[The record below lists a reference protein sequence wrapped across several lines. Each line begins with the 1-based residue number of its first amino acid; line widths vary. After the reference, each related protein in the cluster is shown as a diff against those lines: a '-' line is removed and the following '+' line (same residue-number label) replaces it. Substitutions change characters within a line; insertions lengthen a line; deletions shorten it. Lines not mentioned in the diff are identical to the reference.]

1 MSCLPSLLSFYLICS
16 GFPLLSRA
24 RLAIGL
30 GATAGFF
37 TAVYMTIVFMPT
49 IVSTTL
55 KFRRGVIPSMRSWA
69 FLRYRF
75 ALDQVTLMYGGM
87 FWGVIVSAIAVAMI
101 VGAFVFLL
109 VWDTSSAFML
119 SLIGN
124 YLGLGLV
131 IVTKIIVLQLL
142 RNKFFAAFY
151 RRSPLAGNLVT
162 VALEC
167 YSAAISVFFMVVR
180 AVKILI
186 LGAMFIGRIDTP
198 LFADGVGMF
207 GPIEIGTFCTCELL
221 LAAICCVT
229 IPMPTLLSNYW

>member
-1 MSCLPSLLSFYLICS
+1 MLNFCFICS
-16 GFPLLSRA
+16 GLPLLSRA
-24 RLAIGL
+24 RVAIGF

-37 TAVYMTIVFMPT
+37 TAIYMTIVFVPT
-49 IVSTTL
+49 MVSTTL
-55 KFRRGVIPSMRSWA
+55 KFRRGVIPSMRSGA

-87 FWGVIVSAIAVAMI
+87 FWGVIVSAAAVALI
-101 VGAFVFLL
+101 VGMLVFLL
-109 VWDTSSAFML
+109 GWEASSAFML

-131 IVTKIIVLQLL
+131 ITAKIIVLQLL

-162 VALEC
+162 IALEC
-167 YSAAISVFFMVVR
+167 YSAAISVYFMVVR

-186 LGAMFIGRIDTP
+186 LGAMYIGRIDTP

-207 GPIEIGTFCTCELL
+207 GPVEIGK
-221 LAAICCVT
+221 
-229 IPMPTLLSNYW
+229 